1 MAFDD
6 LSMLIDKIR
15 LLEAEES
22 PAEEIVEE
30 IVMNPE
36 EALQAFIS
44 SLTESDAGVASFG
57 PYKIYYEGEDHN
69 FLVESEDEKLQRFV
83 NKEGIAL
90 PSEYGYL
97 NEGKVFYTIFTEDS
111 DMRYAAEKTPVVNPY
126 GGLKDRQFRGA
137 INEMP
142 DTSGPVG
149 TQPGGWR
156 TYEPKPAGELEE
168 SSPDTLEGSFTPDLV
183 ESKKWLCKLLA
194 KGLKGKNPGTIYVLG
209 SWYGNVGIFLKE
221 AGIDFDRLVLVE
233 PDKEALHKS
242 EQLLTKIFDKKK
254 LMFLD
259 CKAEEV
265 VYKKPGVVINTSCN
279 ETGPVFLTKLPD
291 NMLCVLQARNNNED
305 TMFPTEHEEDFIDYF
320 PLQKVY
326 YTGKKE
332 LEDPEVNYVRY
343 MMIGRSGKKLDE
355 TASTGQGGGSA
366 GNGGGQMVG
375 GPTTYEQ
382 ENDMFKRRGPRRI
395 TAMTYE
401 DTGAQT
407 ITLNQLYGDNKPDRY
422 DAIWDYGTMIW
433 DTPYEIQTINPRML
447 DMQLCAQY
455 GVEHI
460 EELFD
465 RMGPDQHEIVDNYI
479 NDPNLSNKIIVLD
492 DGHIVDGNHSALAA
506 ALTKRPI
513 KFVDIG
519 EEQDI

>member
-6 LSMLIDKIR
+6 LSALIDKIR

-22 PAEEIVEE
+22 PTEEVVVEE
-30 IVMNPE
+30 VVTNPE
-36 EALQAFIS
+36 EALHAFIN
-44 SLTESDAGVASFG
+44 SLTESDEGVASFG
-57 PYKIYYEGEDHN
+57 PYKIYYEGDDHN
-69 FLVESEDEKLQRFV
+69 FLIESEDEKLQRFV
-83 NKEGIAL
+83 NKEGITL

-97 NEGKVFYTIFTEDS
+97 NEGKVFYTIFVEDS
-111 DMRYAAEKTPVVNPY
+111 DMRYAAEKTPKINPY
-126 GGLKDRQFRGA
+126 GGMKDRQFRGA
-137 INEMP
+137 ISEMP

-156 TYEPKPAGELEE
+156 TYRPKPAGE
-168 SSPDTLEGSFTPDLV
+168 
-183 ESKKWLCKLLA
+183 
-194 KGLKGKNPGTIYVLG
+194 I
-209 SWYGNVGIFLKE
+209 
-221 AGIDFDRLVLVE
+221 
-233 PDKEALHKS
+233 
-242 EQLLTKIFDKKK
+242 
-254 LMFLD
+254 
-259 CKAEEV
+259 
-265 VYKKPGVVINTSCN
+265 
-279 ETGPVFLTKLPD
+279 
-291 NMLCVLQARNNNED
+291 
-305 TMFPTEHEEDFIDYF
+305 
-320 PLQKVY
+320 
-326 YTGKKE
+326 
-332 LEDPEVNYVRY
+332 
-343 MMIGRSGKKLDE
+343 DE

-407 ITLNQLYGDNKPDRY
+407 ITLNQLYGDNKPDRD
-422 DAIWDYGTMIW
+422 DAIWDYGTAIW
-433 DTPYEIQTINPRML
+433 NTPYEIQAIGSHKL

-465 RMGPDQHEIVDNYI
+465 RMGPDQHEIVDRYI

-492 DGHIVDGNHSALAA
+492 NGHIVDGNHRAIAA